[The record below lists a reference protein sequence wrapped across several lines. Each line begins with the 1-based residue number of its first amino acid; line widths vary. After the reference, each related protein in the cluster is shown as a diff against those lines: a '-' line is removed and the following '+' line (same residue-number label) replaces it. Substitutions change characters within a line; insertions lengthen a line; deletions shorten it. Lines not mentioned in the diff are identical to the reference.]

1 MAAGSSRLLL
11 PLPETHGRR
20 SSSGVLIERL
30 IIMMCLRTED
40 DVVKY
45 STAGDWVDG
54 LGEVAWR
61 HVAQEAMRQHTQSEL
76 DPLMYFEPV

>member
-11 PLPETHGRR
+11 PPPETHGRR
-20 SSSGVLIERL
+20 SSSGVLTERL
-30 IIMMCLRTED
+30 ILMSLLTED

-61 HVAQEAMRQHTQSEL
+61 RIVQAVMRQHTQSEL
-76 DPLMYFEPV
+76 DPLRYFEPV